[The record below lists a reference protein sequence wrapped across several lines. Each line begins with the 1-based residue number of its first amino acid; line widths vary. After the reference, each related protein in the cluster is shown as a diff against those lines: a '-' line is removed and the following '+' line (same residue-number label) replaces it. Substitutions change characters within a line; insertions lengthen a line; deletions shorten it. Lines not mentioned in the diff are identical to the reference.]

1 MRSTVFTGLRG
12 DERAGVRAT
21 HTSDPFDLRKRY
33 ATPPHTSQH
42 TVAPVVA
49 SVVLTFTRG
58 HERDKAP
65 LPDVL

>member
-1 MRSTVFTGLRG
+1 MRG

-33 ATPPHTSQH
+33 MYATPPPTLAN
-42 TVAPVVA
+42 T
-49 SVVLTFTRG
+49 G

-65 LPDVL
+65 LPVL